1 MQHPDMSKVDTATLT
16 VVQEVLRGFMNA
28 LMSSQAAD
36 PVKLASA
43 LEEFTGPPGL
53 EPISKVML
61 LDLAKG
67 ASILAEMRNSKG

>member
-1 MQHPDMSKVDTATLT
+1 MPHPDMSKVDMATLT

-28 LMSSQAAD
+28 LVSSESAD
-36 PVKLASA
+36 PSKLAKA

-53 EPISKVML
+53 EPISKTML

-67 ASILAEMRNSKG
+67 ASILAQMRNSKG